1 MPRWYDWLR
10 GRQALAARGL
20 ALLGHTRG
28 ASTVEYVTI
37 VGAVALVA
45 ASAFGDF
52 DAAVRA
58 ALTKEPERTAR
69 LDGDDGQRN
78 GPTADEMALAL
89 LFANASNVSGPGGL
103 RGGSGP
109 RAPIGGVNR
118 GPPRP
123 DQGDSNSGGG
133 TTNGNGNGNG
143 NGNSNGNGT
152 GTGTGTGINNGTG
165 TGTNNGNGT
174 GTGTGTGTGN
184 PNPSNPSPG
193 ACAKKGGCTGEN
205 GSKCFVAGT
214 LVLTAMGPMPIEEIR
229 VGDEVLSADVDAEE
243 D

>member
-1 MPRWYDWLR
+1 MPRWNAWLR
-10 GRQALAARGL
+10 WRQALAARGL

-37 VGAVALVA
+37 VGVVALVA

-52 DAAVRA
+52 NAAVQT

-78 GPTADEMALAL
+78 GPTAGEMAAALA
-89 LFANASNVSGPGGL
+89 FANASQVSRPGGL

-118 GPPRP
+118 SPPRQG
-123 DQGDSNSGGG
+123 QGDSNSGGG
-133 TTNGNGNGNG
+133 TTTGNGNGNG
-143 NGNSNGNGT
+143 NGSGNGTNTGNGTGTNTGTNTGNGT
-152 GTGTGTGINNGTG
+152 GTGTNTGA
-165 TGTNNGNGT
+165 
-174 GTGTGTGTGN
+174 GN

-193 ACAKKGGCTGEN
+193 ACTRRGGCTGEN

-214 LVLTAMGPMPIEEIR
+214 LVLTAMGPMPIEDIR
-229 VGDEVLSADVDAEE
+229 IGDEVLSAAVDAEE